1 MSENILFLT
10 GKLAE
15 KSLHKVLED
24 MQPTEFSYR
33 IAQLGVSV
41 AALLTPQLIMR
52 RLPDAGGADRII
64 VPGLCKGDLDLLVE
78 KYGVPVVRGPDD
90 LKDLPQFF
98 GRGGREVDLSKFDV
112 KIFAEIVEA
121 PQLTV
126 DGVVAR
132 AQEFRCQGADVID
145 LGCLPNTPFPHLK
158 DSIQALK
165 QEGFKVSV
173 DSLNTDDLLL
183 AGRAGADYLLS
194 LTEKTLWV
202 ADEVASTPILIPTTP
217 TNQRSLYRAIE
228 GMLKRG
234 RPFIADAI
242 LDPIPFGFT
251 DSIVRYQRLR
261 KRYPGIEIMM
271 GVGNLTELTDADT
284 TGINAMLF
292 GIITELKVNAV
303 LATSVSSHAVY
314 AVAEADVARRIMY
327 AAREENRLPRD
338 YSDGLL
344 GLHDKRPFTYTPEE
358 VQELASQI
366 KDPSFRIII
375 SRDGMHV
382 FNRDGIHC
390 DTDPFKLYPY
400 LNVEQDG
407 SHAFYLGVELARAQI
422 AWQLKKRYSQDEE
435 LEWGCATLAKDPEGR
450 VEHRDAALKE
460 KREKRAE
467 QGKEDAACGPRKVEK
482 EGKVE
487 QPAEEATCGPRRIGK
502 APEA

>member
-1 MSENILFLT
+1 MSENLLFLT

-15 KSLHKVLED
+15 KSLHKVLAD

-33 IAQLGVSV
+33 VAQLGVSV

-52 RLPDAGGADRII
+52 RLPDAGDADRII
-64 VPGLCKGDLDLLVE
+64 VPGLCRGDLGLLEE
-78 KYGVPVVRGPDD
+78 KYGIPVERGPDD

-98 GRGGREVDLSKFDV
+98 GRGGREPDLSMFDV

-126 DGVVAR
+126 EGVVAR
-132 AQEFRCQGADVID
+132 AEEFRRQGADVVD
-145 LGCLPNTPFPHLK
+145 LGCLPNTPFPHLR
-158 DSIQALK
+158 DSIDALK
-165 QEGFKVSV
+165 ELGFKVSV

-194 LTEKTLWV
+194 LTEKTLWI
-202 ADEVASTPILIPTTP
+202 ADEVESTPILIPTAP
-217 TNQRSLYRAIE
+217 TNLRSLYRAIE

-234 RPFIADAI
+234 KPFIADAI

-251 DSIVRYQRLR
+251 ESIVRYQRLR
-261 KRYPGIEIMM
+261 KRYPDINIMM

-303 LATSVSSHAVY
+303 LATSVSTHATY
-314 AVAEADVARRIMY
+314 AVAEADIARRIMY

-338 YSDGLL
+338 YSNGLL
-344 GLHDKRPFTYTPEE
+344 GLHDKRPFTYTPQE
-358 VQELASQI
+358 VEELAAQI

-375 SRDGMHV
+375 SKDGMHV

-390 DTDPFKLYPY
+390 DTDPFRLYPH
-400 LNVEQDG
+400 LNVDNDG

-435 LEWGCATLAKDPEGR
+435 LEWGCATPNKDQEGR
-450 VEHRDAALKE
+450 VAHRDASLKE

-467 QGKEDAACGPRKVEK
+467 KDDGITCGPRKIETDAEAACGPRKIV
-482 EGKVE
+482 
-487 QPAEEATCGPRRIGK
+487 K
-502 APEA
+502 APDA